1 MRATCSGVK
10 RESFCSVG
18 ASWFAAAGLNASL
31 PFAHLAPMRASLGFG
46 VASLLWVL
54 PPCDQATQVQTCA
67 RSYTLVGPVAHTHQ
81 VAIMRST
88 FGVCLALCVLGLCSG
103 SSLRVDRVGFARG
116 ARSSNEVFMMVSG
129 KSGPQEMCLV
139 IADGARFNAC
149 VCRPVCHA
157 AWLDGFVF

>member
-1 MRATCSGVK
+1 MRVSVPLARRGLPPPASTPRCHLRIWRPCAPHWVLALQVCSG
-10 RESFCSVG
+10 ST
-18 ASWFAAAGLNASL
+18 
-31 PFAHLAPMRASLGFG
+31 
-46 VASLLWVL
+46 
-54 PPCDQATQVQTCA
+54 PPCDQATQVQTRA

-81 VAIMRST
+81 VAIMRSI

-149 VCRPVCHA
+149 VCRPMCHA